1 MKKLDLSKEMYITEK
16 RIFPDKYKSAT
27 YIYPKILNDNS
38 ILRNNIDEH
47 TCRLY
52 DEYFDLQNKLTIH
65 KKMLNDCFFESE
77 EQIAKEMISETE
89 YKLIR
94 KKILIDEDISPFTW
108 DIYKDVDMYFPD
120 IDHYIKDNY
129 VLILKYKKEEPDE

>member
-1 MKKLDLSKEMYITEK
+1 MKKLDLTDEIYIAEE
-16 RIFPDKYKSAT
+16 RIFPDEYKSAT

-65 KKMLNDCFFESE
+65 KKILDGCLFESE
-77 EQIAKEMISETE
+77 EHISREMISKTE
-89 YKLIR
+89 YKLIH
-94 KKILIDEDISPFTW
+94 KKNLIDDGISPFTW
-108 DIYKDVDMYFPD
+108 EIYKDADMYFSK
-120 IDHYIKDNY
+120 IGHVKGNY